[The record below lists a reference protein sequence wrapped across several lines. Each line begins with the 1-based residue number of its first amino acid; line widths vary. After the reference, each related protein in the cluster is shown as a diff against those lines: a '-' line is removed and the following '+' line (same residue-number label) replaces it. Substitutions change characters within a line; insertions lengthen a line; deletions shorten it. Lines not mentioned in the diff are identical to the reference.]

1 MLQLIT
7 VVCMTLLD
15 ATLSERFWQ
24 ALLQLHSN
32 FSLPAWS
39 SQQSHK
45 VIARH
50 HFAAVLMPC
59 IHTGEFICLG
69 GTDGKAT
76 LCTQN
81 GTVLSTLADR
91 GSWVWCVRG
100 HPKKNCV
107 AVGCQDGSIAVYQL
121 LFSTVHGLYSDLYA
135 YRLTLNY
142 LLYEMT
148 CVTSLLRG
156 SWYNSSTSLLM
167 QLVSGNVCCLA
178 QTWSLSCCTGLVVQL
193 RTCVLCLLA
202 LCCHALQLVT
212 CIALCIYIV
221 VAQGAYDRC
230 GDTEPD
236 YRRADA
242 HCM

>member
-1 MLQLIT
+1 MGMLQLIS

-24 ALLQLHSN
+24 ALLQLHSK

-50 HFAAVLMPC
+50 HFAAMLMAC
-59 IHTGEFICLG
+59 KHTGEFICLG

-142 LLYEMT
+142 LFYEMT
-148 CVTSLLRG
+148 CVASAAEKLMVQFQHVAAHATGFWQHLLPG
-156 SWYNSSTSLLM
+156 SNTVSVLLHKIDPAAAYM
-167 QLVSGNVCCLA
+167 RPLLAWPLLQRTAVGNVHCLMH
-178 QTWSLSCCTGLVVQL
+178 LHCGGTGS
-193 RTCVLCLLA
+193 
-202 LCCHALQLVT
+202 
-212 CIALCIYIV
+212 I
-221 VAQGAYDRC
+221 
-230 GDTEPD
+230 
-236 YRRADA
+236 
-242 HCM
+242 